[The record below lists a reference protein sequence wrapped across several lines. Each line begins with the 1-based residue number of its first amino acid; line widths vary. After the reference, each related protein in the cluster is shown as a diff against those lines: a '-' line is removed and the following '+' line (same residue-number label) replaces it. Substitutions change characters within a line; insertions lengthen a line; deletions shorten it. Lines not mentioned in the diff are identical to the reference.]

1 MTLTNINQYG
11 PGFQVKVLAALLN
24 HKEFLIN
31 IHDIISE
38 EYFES
43 QAHKWLI
50 KEILKYYDKYHT
62 TPSLEVLKVEYK
74 KVQNEVLQ
82 IAIKEQLREAYK
94 ESDDLAYVEEEFSAF
109 CKNQMLKKAL
119 LQSVDLLQ
127 AGDYDS
133 IKFMIE
139 SAMKAG
145 QDKNLGHEYNKD
157 IEPRYREEHRI
168 SIPTPWNEFNT
179 LLQGGLGNGDFGL
192 IFGNPGGGKRMPSYR
207 DIAETMDGDE
217 LDAILDVS
225 LQGLARAREKGSQ
238 PMYSNSPEGLK
249 SFKHDSEEYLTF
261 VRNVNKT
268 PTEGGKLRLVPDI
281 ESWAAFLGVTRHMIT
296 GYEKRGSDWKS
307 TIDAV
312 KGVITACKKQL
323 AFTGKMPPVLAIF
336 DLTNNSDYV
345 NASEFRLSAEAAPE
359 AKQITAEE
367 WEKVIDAEPEAPKLS
382 DFKLSDDLN

>member
-1 MTLTNINQYG
+1 MTADSQQMRTAYSQDRQ
-11 PGFQVKVLAALLN
+11 PGRTQTRAGHDEHTQKGARRAQKAARRRLKGERLRYS
-24 HKEFLIN
+24 HI
-31 IHDIISE
+31 
-38 EYFES
+38 YAR
-43 QAHKWLI
+43 Q
-50 KEILKYYDKYHT
+50 KEI
-62 TPSLEVLKVEYK
+62 
-74 KVQNEVLQ
+74 QG
-82 IAIKEQLREAYK
+82 KEGYR
-94 ESDDLAYVEEEFSAF
+94 
-109 CKNQMLKKAL
+109 M
-119 LQSVDLLQ
+119 
-127 AGDYDS
+127 
-133 IKFMIE
+133 
-139 SAMKAG
+139 
-145 QDKNLGHEYNKD
+145 
-157 IEPRYREEHRI
+157 PR
-168 SIPTPWNEFNT
+168 
-179 LLQGGLGNGDFGL
+179 
-192 IFGNPGGGKRMPSYR
+192 GGKRMPSYR

-345 NASEFRLSAEAAPE
+345 NASEFRLSAETAPE